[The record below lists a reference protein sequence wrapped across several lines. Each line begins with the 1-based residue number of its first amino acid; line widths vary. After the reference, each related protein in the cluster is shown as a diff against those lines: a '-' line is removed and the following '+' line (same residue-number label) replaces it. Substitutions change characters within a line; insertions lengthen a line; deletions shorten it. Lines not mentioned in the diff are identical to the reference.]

1 MKHAPLLLLL
11 SVLASEAFTAPRRQL
26 HRPRFTFRSE
36 AADAE
41 VVEAPSEEGVGVVED
56 MTESAAS
63 LKTRIFAACAASDR
77 GFAASPADR
86 AEIESLLDEISPLS
100 PIEDPARGISEGA
113 DDAPLKACW
122 RLVYTSASDVATLS
136 ANPIAAL
143 GGIYQDAREL
153 PIIMNVIDTKPRALD
168 NLPPAAAS
176 AVATATRLNVQTRA
190 RPRGPSRVGLSFES
204 IEVEP
209 LQLLG
214 MDLPSW
220 LPPLKV
226 DLPQLGLDL
235 QRQIFG
241 VSADEDPRDAASNPA
256 FFDIKYLDDDFL
268 VIRQGSNGIDSNGL
282 FAAIKVNDLD
292 VLAK

>member
-1 MKHAPLLLLL
+1 MKRSFFILLLAT
-11 SVLASEAFTAPRRQL
+11 VASDAFTSPRRQL
-26 HRPRFTFRSE
+26 HRPPFALRSE
-36 AADAE
+36 PADAE
-41 VVEAPSEEGVGVVED
+41 VIEEVVND
-56 MTESAAS
+56 PVASATESANS

-77 GFAASPADR
+77 GFAASTADR
-86 AEIESLLDEISPLS
+86 AEIEALLEEISPLS
-100 PIEDPARGISEGA
+100 PIEEPARGILEGA

-122 RLVYTSASDVATLS
+122 RLVYTSASDVSNLS
-136 ANPIAAL
+136 ANPIAAP
-143 GGIYQDAREL
+143 GGIYQDARNL
-153 PIIMNVIDTKPRALD
+153 PVIMNVIDTKPRALD
-168 NLPPAAAS
+168 NLPPAAAA

-235 QRQIFG
+235 QRQVFG
-241 VSADEDPRDAASNPA
+241 VSADEDPRDSASNPA
-256 FFDIKYLDDDFL
+256 FFDIMYLDDDFL
-268 VIRQGSNGIDSNGL
+268 VIKQGSPGGM
-282 FAAIKVNDLD
+282 FAAIKVNDLG